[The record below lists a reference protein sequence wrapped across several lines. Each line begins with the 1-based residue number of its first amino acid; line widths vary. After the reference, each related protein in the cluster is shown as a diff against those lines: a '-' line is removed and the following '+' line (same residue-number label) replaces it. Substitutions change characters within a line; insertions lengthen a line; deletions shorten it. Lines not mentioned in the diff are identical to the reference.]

1 MTGTLNTDKDDIEQ
15 IKILIIDDDELV
27 IESFEKA
34 FQSVGESLLF
44 EKTTS
49 SVKGLNLIENNEYD
63 LVITDIVMPEIDG
76 INILKKVKERSP
88 DTEVII
94 ITAFSSYNT
103 ALDAMHFGAFDYIP
117 KPFNPAELRVR
128 IMRAIN
134 KRKAVKE
141 KIQKV
146 KETERLCTSLA
157 HDFKSVLVS
166 IKGFANLLIQ
176 NYSNKLNDEGRFIL
190 ERIISNVNVME
201 AMVHGLLEYSR
212 AGGMIKTY
220 ETINTEEIL
229 DSIIRGFAHRL
240 KEKNVEVIVDKP
252 LPNVYFYRNGLI
264 QVFTNLIDNAIKYSR
279 KDVKGIIR
287 ISAKSG
293 IGFSGRPQYIF
304 SISDNGIGIPKE
316 FLPRIFEPFQK
327 GNPEDSESYGLGLAI
342 VKKILDSANCSIEV
356 DSELEKGTTFSF
368 SLPAPP
374 VNS

>member
-1 MTGTLNTDKDDIEQ
+1 MTGTLNTDKDNIEQ

-34 FQSVGESLLF
+34 FQSVGESLSF

-220 ETINTEEIL
+220 EIINTEEIL

-304 SISDNGIGIPKE
+304 SISDNGIGIPRD

-342 VKKILDSANCSIEV
+342 VKKILDTANCSIEV

>member
-1 MTGTLNTDKDDIEQ
+1 MTGIIDINKNNTDQ

-34 FQSVGESLLF
+34 FQGIGEWFLF

-63 LVITDIVMPEIDG
+63 LVITDIVMPEVDG
-76 INILKKVKERSP
+76 INILKKVKEKSP
-88 DTEVII
+88 ETEVII

-166 IKGFANLLIQ
+166 IKGFASLLIQ
-176 NYSNKLNDEGRFIL
+176 NYRDKLNDEGRFAV
-190 ERIISNVNVME
+190 ERIIYNANIMNE
-201 AMVHGLLEYSR
+201 MVRGLLEYSK
-212 AGGMIKTY
+212 AGGIVKTC
-220 ETINTEEIL
+220 EIINTEEML
-229 DSIIRGFAHRL
+229 DSIIKGFVHRL
-240 KEKNVEVIVDKP
+240 QAKNIEILVDKP
-252 LPNVYFYRNGLI
+252 LPDVYFYKSGFI
-264 QVFTNLIDNAIKYSR
+264 QVFSNLIDNSIKYSR
-279 KDVKGIIR
+279 EDVKGIIK
-287 ISAKSG
+287 ISFKSK
-293 IGFSGRPQYIF
+293 ISVPGRPQYVF
-304 SISDNGIGIPKE
+304 TVSDNGKGIPEE

-327 GNPEDSESYGLGLAI
+327 YNTVNNGSYGLGLAI
-342 VKKILDSANCSIEV
+342 VKKILDSFNCIIEAH
-356 DSELEKGTTFSF
+356 SLPGKGTTFTF
-368 SLPAPP
+368 SLPAPHP
-374 VNS
+374 NS